1 MKKFSFSNYF
11 QNISKLIFS
20 ESDLVKKLN
29 IAKKKILL
37 CKKLNKKI
45 IIVGNGGSAAIAN
58 HFALDLTK
66 MTGIKAISFSDSAM
80 LTAFANDFGYENWV
94 KKSLDFYADKG
105 DILILISSSGM
116 SKNILNAVKSKKI
129 NFVIT
134 FSGFSEKNRLNRLGN
149 LNFYVKSNVYNI
161 VENIHQ
167 IWILSL
173 VDCLLKK

>member
-58 HFALDLTK
+58 HFA
-66 MTGIKAISFSDSAM
+66 
-80 LTAFANDFGYENWV
+80 
-94 KKSLDFYADKG
+94 
-105 DILILISSSGM
+105 
-116 SKNILNAVKSKKI
+116 
-129 NFVIT
+129 
-134 FSGFSEKNRLNRLGN
+134 
-149 LNFYVKSNVYNI
+149 
-161 VENIHQ
+161 
-167 IWILSL
+167 
-173 VDCLLKK
+173 